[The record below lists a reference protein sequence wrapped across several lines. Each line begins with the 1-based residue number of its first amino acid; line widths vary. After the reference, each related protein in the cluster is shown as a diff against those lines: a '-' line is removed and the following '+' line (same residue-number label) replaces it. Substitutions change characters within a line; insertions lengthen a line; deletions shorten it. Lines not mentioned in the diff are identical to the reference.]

1 MRRIT
6 YFENMRGHL
15 NQVSREELEAFKGY
29 ETARKYNLEY
39 PILSDMLFAHAGR
52 VGEIY
57 TSARIGK
64 FIFATASTNSV
75 DCIAQFFSHGYK
87 VVDVVDMNQL
97 LGDASYITCCKY
109 GLLMGRK

>member
-15 NQVSREELEAFKGY
+15 NQVSPAELEAFRGY
-29 ETARKYNLEY
+29 DKARKYNLDY
-39 PILSDMLFAHAGR
+39 PILSDMLFSHA
-52 VGEIY
+52 VKVAEIY

-75 DCIAQFFSHGYK
+75 DCMAEFFLGGYK
-87 VVDVVDMNQL
+87 IVDVLSMEQL
-97 LGDASYITCCKY
+97 LGNDSYITCCKY
-109 GLLMGRK
+109 GLLIGRK